1 MYLWPSVGIVRVHGT
16 GSRFPR
22 AATGTE
28 NGCISSMV
36 KVSSM
41 KHESLRTTHYSLLA
55 DHCSVL
61 TVVLVAI
68 FRQSVDVARVDGTA
82 SRLPKVVTR
91 NENGCNSSMPKC
103 HLSCGLQL
111 VHAVQQVESQKQCRG
126 TASRLP
132 KAVTS
137 NENGCNL
144 SMPKCHLSCG
154 LQLVHAVQ
162 QAESQQQCRAT
173 KFAATRACESV
184 IYEA

>member
-1 MYLWPSVGIVRVHGT
+1 MYFWPNVGIVRVHGT

-22 AATGTE
+22 AATGNE

-68 FRQSVDVARVDGTA
+68 FRQSVDVARVD
-82 SRLPKVVTR
+82 
-91 NENGCNSSMPKC
+91 
-103 HLSCGLQL
+103 
-111 VHAVQQVESQKQCRG
+111 G